1 MFSVADNM
9 QRGAFSVAAKVG
21 VPVVPITLIGTGKIM
36 PAGFEGILNPGSVKV
51 IIHKPI
57 EGSDAAVLCN
67 EARNA
72 IAEAL

>member
-1 MFSVADNM
+1 M
-9 QRGAFSVAAKVG
+9 
-21 VPVVPITLIGTGKIM
+21 PTGL
-36 PAGFEGILNPGSVKV
+36 EGILNPGSVKV

-72 IAEAL
+72 IADALQHQG